1 MSSQMSNQYYP
12 DMVSPP
18 GETLLE
24 TIEAMGMSQ
33 AELSERMGRPK
44 KTINEIIKGKTAI
57 TPETALQLER
67 VLGVPASFWNNRERQ
82 YRENLARIQERAILQ
97 SQIDWLKLFPLKEM
111 ISCHWVKASDSTI
124 EQLQELLNFF
134 GVATPNEWSSLWS
147 GLPVAFRQSTAYS
160 ADPGSVA
167 AWLRKGELDAQQI
180 ECSPFTEDKFRSA
193 LSDIRNLT
201 SESPKVFVPRI
212 REACAR
218 AGVAV
223 VFVKE
228 LPRIRTSGATRWLTP
243 SKALLQ
249 LSLRYKSDDQLFFTL
264 FHESAH
270 ILLHGKR
277 EIFLED
283 DEKENDK
290 ENEADRFAADL
301 LIPPEDYSQ
310 FKPSKKYYSKQ
321 DILDFASRIGIAPGI
336 VVGRLQHDG
345 KLRPSFCNDLK
356 VKLVWSDDVT
366 DK

>member
-1 MSSQMSNQYYP
+1 MTNQYYP
-12 DMVSPP
+12 DEISPP

-24 TIEAMGMSQ
+24 TIEAIGMSQ

-67 VLGVPASFWNNRERQ
+67 VLGIQASFWNNRERE
-82 YRENLARIQERAILQ
+82 YRESVARIQERATLQ
-97 SQIDWLKLFPLKEM
+97 SQIDWLMLFPLKEM
-111 ISCHWVKASDSTI
+111 ISFGWVKASDSKI

-134 GVATPNEWSSLWS
+134 GIATPNEWSNLWS
-147 GLPVAFRQSTAYS
+147 GLPVAFRQSAAYS
-160 ADPGSVA
+160 ADLGSVA
-167 AWLRKGELDAQQI
+167 AWLRQGELDAQQI
-180 ECSPFTEDKFRSA
+180 ECSPYTEEKFRSA
-193 LSDIRNLT
+193 LSDIRIWT
-201 SESPKVFVPRI
+201 SESPEVFVPRI
-212 REACAR
+212 QEACAQ

-249 LSLRYKSDDQLFFTL
+249 LSLRYKRDDQLFFTL
-264 FHESAH
+264 FHEAAH

-283 DEKENDK
+283 DEKGNDK
-290 ENEADRFAADL
+290 EMEADRFAADV
-301 LIPPEDYSQ
+301 LIPPEEYDQ
-310 FKPSKKYYSKQ
+310 FKPSKKFYSKE

-345 KLRPSFCNDLK
+345 KLKPSFCNDLK
-356 VKLVWSDDVT
+356 VKLVWSDDTT
-366 DK
+366 DR